1 MYYIVAE
8 DGEVFKTSDR
18 KEALDASDDG
28 ISIVIDASVGVAIVD
43 REATAISLWEP
54 PEDGSD
60 DEDEGDDE

>member
-18 KEALDASDDG
+18 TEALNASDDG
-28 ISIVIDASVGVAIVD
+28 ISIVIDASAGVAIVD
-43 REATAISLWEP
+43 REATKIAEWEP
-54 PEDGSD
+54 PEDESG